1 MGDTYPTQAALNTAG
16 VKIKATYGTG
26 TEIVEKEIAINATG
40 VDMKVY
46 EADGTTENATGTATE
61 DDKMIVF
68 KFGGKQTSQITI
80 TVTTP

>member
-1 MGDTYPTQAALNTAG
+1 
-16 VKIKATYGTG
+16 
-26 TEIVEKEIAINATG
+26 
-40 VDMKVY
+40 MKVY